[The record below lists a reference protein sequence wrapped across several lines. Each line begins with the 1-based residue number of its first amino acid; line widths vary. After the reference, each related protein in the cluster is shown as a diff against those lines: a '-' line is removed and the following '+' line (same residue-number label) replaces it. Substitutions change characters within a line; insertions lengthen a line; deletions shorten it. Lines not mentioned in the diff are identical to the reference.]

1 MTAKRTSFDTAN
13 WISSNPSTN
22 RSQWTYS
29 ETMSKVLL
37 SEIFWFEVD
46 SKLIAKLEKS
56 IIPPWQKKIIDCQ
69 NVDWGI
75 QHVFL
80 ESHFDIAKLQAYTHN
95 PITLIKIG
103 KYLTNGVSITG
114 YSLWCGSV
122 ENQGPK
128 KGREQMILNKSS
140 RDIVHHHKQ
149 VQQQSH
155 FHTCLSYLD
164 FCDHIKHIT
173 GA

>member
-1 MTAKRTSFDTAN
+1 MEFQSLVIVYGTHLH
-13 WISSNPSTN
+13 
-22 RSQWTYS
+22 
-29 ETMSKVLL
+29 ET
-37 SEIFWFEVD
+37 I
-46 SKLIAKLEKS
+46 
-56 IIPPWQKKIIDCQ
+56 
-69 NVDWGI
+69 
-75 QHVFL
+75 
-80 ESHFDIAKLQAYTHN
+80 
-95 PITLIKIG
+95 
-103 KYLTNGVSITG
+103 
-114 YSLWCGSV
+114 LWCGSV